1 MRNSFR
7 FFTVCAV
14 ILLASCF
21 LENPVKETG
30 SPDEFDYNVW
40 LLSKIYLYPE
50 ELPEAE
56 KASGGDVSVLYD
68 TLSDP
73 YTRYV
78 TPAKSGEAEQQ
89 MTTSIIPGGIGIELI
104 YSSGAAHPLYIYRV
118 YPGAPAGRAGVPRYG
133 HLLSINGTDLSGDS
147 AYAKYASVLQTSSS
161 ITLRIEKSGDS
172 ADYALVKETIY
183 APTVFIDTFYT
194 VPFISIREFTLTT
207 ADKAEGTLGEL
218 RSALEATSGAPV
230 RVIDIR
236 NNPGGYV
243 NECIAAADLFVKSGT
258 IITRFLKYFDADGNS
273 VINRRDFKA
282 SPGDIAE
289 AGKFVLLANRNSA
302 SCAEIFTAALKENA
316 GIPFA
321 GDTTFGKGIGQ
332 GTWKTSTGGLAII
345 TQMQFRSPLGNNYHK
360 TGIAPDIACGTESAV
375 ICAAREALRLTG
387 KTLSK
392 NGTAQNP
399 ALTAD
404 STIPERKTGGG
415 ALIPSAQE

>member
-1 MRNSFR
+1 MRRSLR

-21 LENPVKETG
+21 LENPVKETD
-30 SPDEFDYNVW
+30 SPDEFSYNVW
-40 LLSKIYLYPE
+40 LLSKIYLYSE

-56 KASGGDVSVLYD
+56 RASGGDVAVLYD

-78 TPAKSGEAEQQ
+78 APAKSGEAEQQ
-89 MTTSIIPGGIGIELI
+89 MTTSIIPGGIGVELV
-104 YSSGAAHPLYIYRV
+104 YSSGAAQPLYIYRV

-147 AYAKYASVLQTSSS
+147 AYAKYTSVLQTNSSV
-161 ITLRIEKSGDS
+161 TLRVEKGGDT

-218 RSALEATSGAPV
+218 RAALAATSDAPV

-243 NECIAAADLFVKSGT
+243 NECIASADLFVKSGT
-258 IITRFLKYFDADGNS
+258 IITRFLKYFNADGNS
-273 VINRRDFKA
+273 AIKRTDFTA
-282 SPGDIAE
+282 SPGGIAE
-289 AGKFVLLANRNSA
+289 TGKFVLLANGNSA

-332 GTWKTSTGGLAII
+332 GTWKTSAGGLAVI

-360 TGIAPDIACGTESAV
+360 TGIAPDIACGTESA
-375 ICAAREALRLTG
+375 ITCAAREALTLAG

-392 NGTAQNP
+392 SGTAQNP
-399 ALTAD
+399 AVAAD

-415 ALIPSAQE
+415 AFIPSAQE